1 MMNLNTLNGCQ
12 SCKII
17 SPDSYGSCLA
27 DLGYAWTGNDCELVE
42 GCGYG
47 DDQAWFYDTY
57 EICMTRCNYGGLNVN
72 INNLPHRFNISS
84 ITPNP
89 FNPTTSINY
98 EVAQFS
104 KISIEIFD
112 IRL

>member
-1 MMNLNTLNGCQ
+1 
-12 SCKII
+12 
-17 SPDSYGSCLA
+17 
-27 DLGYAWTGNDCELVE
+27 
-42 GCGYG
+42 
-47 DDQAWFYDTY
+47 
-57 EICMTRCNYGGLNVN
+57 MTRCNYGGLNVN